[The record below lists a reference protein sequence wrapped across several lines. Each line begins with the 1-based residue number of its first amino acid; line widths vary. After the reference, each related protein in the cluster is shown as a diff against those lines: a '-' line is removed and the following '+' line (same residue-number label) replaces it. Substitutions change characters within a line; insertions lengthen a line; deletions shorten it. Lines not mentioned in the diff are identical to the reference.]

1 MLNNTYTQLLGVEHP
16 STPDQQL
23 EVTSTNMISQPI
35 PESSPYW
42 TPIALYYLE
51 REAEWARG

>member
-1 MLNNTYTQLLGVEHP
+1 MLNTTSTQTPVVNNP
-16 STPDQQL
+16 STPQQSYL
-23 EVTSTNMISQPI
+23 SSSNPSSQ
-35 PESSPYW
+35 SNQAFSPYW